1 MAVSVSRS
9 DLPPLAALR
18 VFAAFVRL
26 GSVRATAEALNLTDG
41 AVTYQLHAIET
52 FLGMRLLVRQGR
64 HLQLTEDGRAYGY
77 RVRQALD
84 DITDATHELVRPQ
97 AGPARQR
104 PLRVALLPSF
114 AQGWLLPRLAAFAR
128 AHPDIDLMLEAG
140 VATVDLE
147 AARVDCA
154 IRFGLGRW
162 PGVVSSPLMGDR
174 LLLVRSAGPAGA
186 ESSGEPDDGLGRLRR
201 LHSSENWG
209 AWAASAGLTEA
220 VGSEQTSW
228 NFNDSS
234 HQLEAARLGLGVALT
249 RRSIAEVL
257 LRQGQLVKAH
267 PHEMAHPSAYY
278 LLRPAGRPCAGAVA
292 DFADWL
298 QQACAAYARDVGL
311 PTPT

>member
-1 MAVSVSRS
+1 MTASRS

-26 GSVRATAEALNLTDG
+26 GSVRAAAEALNLTDG
-41 AVTYQLHAIET
+41 AVTYQLHAIEA
-52 FLGMRLLVRQGR
+52 FLGMRLLARRGR

-84 DITDATHELVRPQ
+84 DIADATQELVRPGTSS
-97 AGPARQR
+97 AKQR

-128 AHPDIDLMLEAG
+128 EHPDIDLTLEAG

-162 PGVVSSPLMGDR
+162 PGVVTSPLMGDR
-174 LLLVRSAGPAGA
+174 LLLVRSAGHAV
-186 ESSGEPDDGLGRLRR
+186 GEPGAPATGPVRLRR

-220 VGSEQTSW
+220 VGDEPTAW

-234 HQLEAARLGLGVALT
+234 HQLEAARLGLGVALA
-249 RRSIAEVL
+249 RRSIADAL
-257 LRQGQLVKAH
+257 LRQGGLVKAH

-278 LLRPAGRPCAGAVA
+278 LLRPVARPCTGAAA

-298 QQACAAYARDVGL
+298 QRACAAYAREVGL
-311 PTPT
+311 PMPA

>member
-26 GSVRATAEALNLTDG
+26 GSVRAAAEALNLTDG

-52 FLGMRLLVRQGR
+52 FLGTRLLVRQGR
-64 HLQLTEDGRAYGY
+64 RLQLTEDGRAYGY

-84 DITDATHELVRPQ
+84 DITDATLELVRPESS
-97 AGPARQR
+97 PARQR

-114 AQGWLLPRLAAFAR
+114 AQGWLLPRLAAFACE
-128 AHPDIDLMLEAG
+128 HPDIDLTLEAG

-162 PGVVSSPLMGDR
+162 PGVVTSPLMSDR
-174 LLLVRSAGPAGA
+174 LLLVRSAGPGG
-186 ESSGEPDDGLGRLRR
+186 GEPGGPDDGLDRLRR

-209 AWAASAGLTEA
+209 AWAASAGLTEV
-220 VGSEQTSW
+220 VGREQTSW
-228 NFNDSS
+228 TFNDSS

-267 PHEMAHPSAYY
+267 PHEMAHPCAYY
-278 LLRPAGRPCAGAVA
+278 LLRPAARPCAGAVA

-298 QQACAAYARDVGL
+298 QRACAAYAREVGL
-311 PTPT
+311 PMPA

>member
-1 MAVSVSRS
+1 MTASRS

-26 GSVRATAEALNLTDG
+26 GSVRAAAEALNLTDG
-41 AVTYQLHAIET
+41 AVTYQLHAIEA
-52 FLGMRLLVRQGR
+52 FLGMRLLARRGR

-84 DITDATHELVRPQ
+84 DIADATQELVRPGTSS
-97 AGPARQR
+97 AKQR

-128 AHPDIDLMLEAG
+128 EHPDIDLTLEAG

-162 PGVVSSPLMGDR
+162 PGVVTSPLMGDR
-174 LLLVRSAGPAGA
+174 LLLVRSACYAGDD
-186 ESSGEPDDGLGRLRR
+186 SGEPAATGLGRLRR

-220 VGSEQTSW
+220 VGDEPTAW

-249 RRSIAEVL
+249 RRSIADLL

-267 PHEMAHPSAYY
+267 PHEMDHPGAYY
-278 LLRPAGRPCAGAVA
+278 LLRPAARARTGAVA

-298 QQACAAYARDVGL
+298 QRACAVHAREVGL
-311 PTPT
+311 PAPT